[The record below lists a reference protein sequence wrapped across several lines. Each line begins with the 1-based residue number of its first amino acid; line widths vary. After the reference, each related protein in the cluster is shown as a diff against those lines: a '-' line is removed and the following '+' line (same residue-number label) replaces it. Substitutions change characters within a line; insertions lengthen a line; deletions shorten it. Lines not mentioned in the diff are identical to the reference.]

1 MDQLKV
7 DLHSDL
13 SQISTIEN
21 LTDFY
26 EHGSLFEH
34 RGTKLTVKRLKDYRS
49 KDSSYTSKYAMLDDK
64 VLIIST
70 SGAPSPYDIRRA
82 TEQLVG
88 AFTRQ
93 NLSGIELIWDIKKIE
108 QPGIKIRKAINE
120 SNRQI
125 TPFINSRYLIVTPQY
140 KTLIRIYK
148 FIFQP
153 HVDRL
158 FFANSIEE
166 ALDAILLGSEY
177 LEQSA
182 DKTGYKWP
190 DKAQL
195 MDKTKEEL
203 VGMILE
209 YGENHQQHTHK
220 ILESL
225 GHLSWGG
232 RFKKVE
238 LELSEND
245 PHYEMINAFSILQ
258 NDVEE
263 IVREYKELN
272 QNLEL
277 KVAERIVDFID
288 KESNLRSILDN
299 SDRVT
304 WLMNTRFELID
315 YNAAFVNEIK
325 RRYLTSP
332 KINDNVLDYISGER
346 EKKVWQDRFESAL
359 RGKAGIYLDQDT
371 SNGDERVWEIKT
383 FPIREIGKIK
393 GVSVFIEDITQLKH
407 SQLKLIEK
415 NRDLQ
420 KVNSEL
426 DSFVYRVSH
435 DLRAPLTSILGLI
448 SLMKIETCPQ
458 KVNEYVALQEKS
470 ILKLDLFIKEIIN
483 LSRNSRLGITVS
495 EIDFAEL
502 ISEIFE
508 SQHYSSSADNIEQIV
523 EIEDGLSFYTD
534 RQRLS
539 IILNNLISNGLKYV
553 NPHEKNPH
561 IKLRVYAAPDNNCII
576 EVSDNGIGISEM
588 YLPKIFEMFF
598 RATQEFSGS
607 GLGLY
612 IVKETVEKLKGK
624 ISVKSKTRQGSLFK
638 VTLPNLKDRFDAA
651 PKLEDV

>member
-1 MDQLKV
+1 MLP
-7 DLHSDL
+7 
-13 SQISTIEN
+13 
-21 LTDFY
+21 
-26 EHGSLFEH
+26 
-34 RGTKLTVKRLKDYRS
+34 VKRLDDYRS
-49 KDSSYTSKYAMLDDK
+49 RDTSYTSKYALLDSK

-82 TEQLVG
+82 TEQLVHV
-88 AFTRQ
+88 FNTQ
-93 NLSGIELIWDIKKIE
+93 KLSEIELIWDVKKIE

-120 SNRQI
+120 SNRQLSA
-125 TPFINSRYLIVTPQY
+125 FINSRYIIVSPQY
-140 KTLIRIYK
+140 KTLTRIYK

-153 HVDRL
+153 HIERL
-158 FFANSIEE
+158 FFSNSIEE
-166 ALDAILLGSEY
+166 ALDSIISGNDF
-177 LEQSA
+177 LEQNFDNTGYQWL
-182 DKTGYKWP
+182 DKT
-190 DKAQL
+190 QL
-195 MDKTKEEL
+195 MSKSKEEL
-203 VGMILE
+203 TDMILG
-209 YGENHQQHTHK
+209 YRDNHKQSTKK

-225 GHLSWGG
+225 SHLSWGG
-232 RFKKVE
+232 RFKKIE
-238 LELSEND
+238 LNLADDD
-245 PHYEMINAFSILQ
+245 PNYEVVNAFAILQ

-263 IVREYKELN
+263 IVRDYKELN

-315 YNAAFVNEIK
+315 FNAAFINEIK
-325 RRYLTSP
+325 RRYLISP
-332 KINDNVLDYISGER
+332 KINDNILDYISNER
-346 EKKVWQDRFESAL
+346 EKNLWLERFELAL
-359 RGKAGIYLDQDT
+359 KGKPGIYLDQDT
-371 SNGDERVWEIKT
+371 LFGDERVWEIKT
-383 FPIREIGKIK
+383 FPIKEVGKIK

-448 SLMKIETCPQ
+448 SLMKIETNPE
-458 KVNEYVALQEKS
+458 KVNDYIALQEKS

-495 EIDFAEL
+495 EIDFEEL
-502 ISEIFE
+502 IREIFE
-508 SQHYSSSADNIEQIV
+508 SQHYSSSADNIERIIEV
-523 EIEDGLSFYTD
+523 EDGLSFYTD

-553 NPHEKNPH
+553 NPHEAKPH
-561 IKLRVYAAPDNNCII
+561 LKIKVYTGPENNCLI
-576 EVSDNGIGISEM
+576 EVSDNGIGISEI

-624 ISVKSKTRQGSLFK
+624 ISVKSKMRQGTIFK
-638 VTLPNLKDRFDAA
+638 VMLPNLKDRFDAA
-651 PKLEDV
+651 PKLED

>member
-1 MDQLKV
+1 LDQSKGQLQTN
-7 DLHSDL
+7 LT
-13 SQISTIEN
+13 QISTIEN
-21 LTDFY
+21 LLEFY
-26 EHGSLFEH
+26 EHESIFDH
-34 RGTKLTVKRLKDYRS
+34 RGLKLPVKRLKDYRS
-49 KDSSYTSKYAMLDDK
+49 RDTNYTSKYALLNGK

-82 TEQLVG
+82 TEQLVHV
-88 AFTRQ
+88 FTSQ
-93 NLSGIELIWDIKKIE
+93 NISRLELIWDVKKIE
-108 QPGIKIRKAINE
+108 QPGIKIRKAIIE
-120 SNRQI
+120 SNRQLS
-125 TPFINSRYLIVTPQY
+125 TFINSRYLIVSPQY

-148 FIFQP
+148 FIFERQ
-153 HVDRL
+153 VDRL
-158 FFANSIEE
+158 FFTNTIEE
-166 ALDAILLGSEY
+166 ALDAIFADRDFSEPN
-177 LEQSA
+177 S
-182 DKTGYKWP
+182 DSRGYVWP
-190 DKAQL
+190 DKSEL
-195 MDKTKEEL
+195 LSKSKEEL
-203 VGMILE
+203 AEMILTYSE
-209 YGENHQQHTHK
+209 KHRQSTNK
-220 ILESL
+220 MLESL
-225 GHLSWGG
+225 SHLSWGG
-232 RFKKVE
+232 RFKKIE
-238 LELSEND
+238 LTLSEED

-304 WLMNTRFELID
+304 WLMNNRFELID

-346 EKKVWQDRFESAL
+346 EKQVWRDRFESAL
-359 RGKAGIYLDQDT
+359 KGKPGIYLDHDT
-371 SNGDERVWEIKT
+371 QYNEERVWEIKT
-383 FPIREIGKIK
+383 FPIKEVGKIK

-448 SLMKIETCPQ
+448 SLMKIETNPE
-458 KVNEYVALQEKS
+458 KVNEYICLQEKS
-470 ILKLDLFIKEIIN
+470 IFKLDLFIKEIIN
-483 LSRNSRLGITVS
+483 LSRNSRLGITAS
-495 EIDFAEL
+495 EIDFEEL
-502 ISEIFE
+502 IREIFE
-508 SQHYSSSADNIEQIV
+508 SQHYSSSADNIARIV

-553 NPHEKNPH
+553 NPYEINPH
-561 IKLRVYAAPDNNCII
+561 IKLKVYSAPENKCII

-624 ISVKSKTRQGSLFK
+624 ISVKSKMRQGSTFK

-651 PKLEDV
+651 PKLED